1 MATKI
6 NTVRLQ
12 PFARWFG
19 LLILLAGT
27 LLLPNVGLAA
37 QTPKTATKL
46 TLKALQTKPSV
57 YNLLEMNI
65 ETDGVVANPFD
76 PAQFDLRV
84 RFTSATSQTLLASA
98 FWYQAFDPATLQP
111 QGAPVW
117 RVRFTPPSAGQ
128 WRAQAQLSRP
138 KLTSQPITFTVDPAD
153 DGRGFVRIN
162 AQDPHYFA
170 FDNGDFYFPIGLN
183 IAWSN
188 QQGVGVLQDYER
200 WLDRFSQ
207 NGGNLARIWMAA
219 WSFGLEWNDTGL
231 GNYSKRQKQAWL
243 LDQVFKLAEERN
255 VTIMLTLINHGQFN
269 KTVNPEWDQNPY
281 NVANGGM
288 LKTPEEFVTNP
299 QAKQLFKQRLR
310 YIAAR
315 YSYSTSLFAWEWWNE
330 VNWTP
335 INDTLLGP
343 WMAEMSKEL
352 QQWDP
357 YAHLIT
363 NSYANGRPSKLWRMP
378 ELSFAQQHDYTG
390 RDPLLELPESFAAI
404 QANAPA
410 KPILQAE
417 QGFSAAGADGE
428 LVFELVHL
436 HNGIWAAPFT
446 GYAGSSM
453 YWWWDTLIDPLD
465 LWSEFKA
472 IDTFMQGEE
481 LSAMRV
487 TTGTISPAGAQ
498 ALALQTD
505 NRALVWIRSDSYGVA
520 AIQLAY
526 ERAVKNAIKTKT
538 PLKEWRYVPPPLEK
552 LTLILADLADG
563 TYTAHWYLPATATWG
578 EEVPVQV
585 KDGMATLH
593 VPTLQ
598 QDLALKIVQE

>member
-1 MATKI
+1 MVTKM

-27 LLLPNVGLAA
+27 LLLPSVGIEA
-37 QTPKTATKL
+37 QTNKTATKL
-46 TLKALQTKPSV
+46 TLKPLQTKTNV

-84 RFTSATSQTLLASA
+84 RFTSATSQTLLAPA
-98 FWYQAFDPATLQP
+98 FWYQAFDPTTLQP

-117 RVRFTPPSAGQ
+117 RVRFTPPRAGQ
-128 WRAQAQLSRP
+128 WSAQAELSRP

-153 DGRGFVRIN
+153 DERGFVRIN

-188 QQGVGVLQDYER
+188 QQGLGVLQDYER

-207 NGGNLARIWMAA
+207 NGGNLARVWMAA

-243 LDQVFKLAEERN
+243 LDQVFKLAEERD

-288 LKTPEEFVTNP
+288 LNAPEEFVTNP

-357 YAHLIT
+357 YTHLIT

-378 ELSFAQQHDYTG
+378 TMSFAQQHDYTG
-390 RDPLLELPESFAAI
+390 RDPLLEFPESFAAI

-436 HNGIWAAPFT
+436 HNGIWTAPFT

-472 IDTFMQGEE
+472 IDTFMQGED

-487 TTGTISPAGAQ
+487 TTGTIAPAGAQ

-505 NRALVWIRSDSYGVA
+505 NRALVWIRSDSYGVD

-538 PLKEWRYVPPPLEK
+538 PLKEWRYAPPTIEK
-552 LTLILADLADG
+552 LTLTLADLADG
-563 TYTAHWYLPATATWG
+563 AYTAHWYLPATATWE
-578 EEVPVQV
+578 EEVLVQV
-585 KDGMATLH
+585 KTGQVTLR